1 MKIMPLRV
9 EPECP
14 QVKDTEPWWGGS
26 GGQGVSAA
34 PMATVQASGDIMADR
49 TTVAEEETQKILRIR
64 NNGSFQV
71 GLRARSS
78 YDSNL

>member
-1 MKIMPLRV
+1 MPLRV

-14 QVKDTEPWWGGS
+14 QVKDTEPWWGRS
-26 GGQGVSAA
+26 GGQGAVAA
-34 PMATVQASGDIMADR
+34 PVATVQASGDIMADR
-49 TTVAEEETQKILRIR
+49 AAGVEEETQKILRIR
-64 NNGSFQV
+64 NNGSFRV

>member
-1 MKIMPLRV
+1 
-9 EPECP
+9 
-14 QVKDTEPWWGGS
+14 
-26 GGQGVSAA
+26 
-34 PMATVQASGDIMADR
+34 MATVQASGDIMADR